1 MCVHSI
7 DDLSESRLKQL
18 WSTRT
23 KPKIV
28 EPPPEL
34 PREDG
39 SELISSDQSDTLEL
53 TDDADFNEEAFV
65 RAAAAFR
72 EGKYHGILELL
83 TEAITSGRHRHYCVL
98 YCVDSVGAPIHDAIV
113 AVSTTVHE
121 CTDNNGPT
129 KPHNSI
135 VAVIIYTYFPIQV
148 IQCL

>member
-1 MCVHSI
+1 MCVYVCFLSI

-23 KPKIV
+23 KPKIVV

-53 TDDADFNEEAFV
+53 TDDADFNEEPFV

-83 TEAITSGRHRHYCVL
+83 TEAITSGRHRHSFVL
-98 YCVDSVGAPIHDAIV
+98 YCVGNVGAPIHDAIV

-121 CTDNNGPT
+121 LYVP
-129 KPHNSI
+129 
-135 VAVIIYTYFPIQV
+135 IITMGLQNLTTV
-148 IQCL
+148 L